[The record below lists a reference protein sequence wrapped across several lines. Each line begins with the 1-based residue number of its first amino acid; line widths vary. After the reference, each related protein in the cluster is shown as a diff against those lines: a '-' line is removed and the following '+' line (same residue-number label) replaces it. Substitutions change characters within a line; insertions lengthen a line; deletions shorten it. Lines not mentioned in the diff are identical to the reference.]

1 MSVSE
6 LDRLEAE
13 SIHVMR
19 EVAAELEPPVLMFS
33 GGKDSIV
40 LLRLA
45 EKAFRPGA
53 LPFPILHVDTG
64 HNFPEVIEFRD
75 RLIEALDERLIV
87 ASVQEAIDAGR
98 VREEGPSRN

>member
-19 EVAAELEPPVLMFS
+19 EVAAELERPV
-33 GGKDSIV
+33 
-40 LLRLA
+40 
-45 EKAFRPGA
+45 RPGA
-53 LPFPILHVDTG
+53 LPFPVLHVDTG

-75 RLIEALDERLIV
+75 RLIERS
-87 ASVQEAIDAGR
+87 AS
-98 VREEGPSRN
+98 S